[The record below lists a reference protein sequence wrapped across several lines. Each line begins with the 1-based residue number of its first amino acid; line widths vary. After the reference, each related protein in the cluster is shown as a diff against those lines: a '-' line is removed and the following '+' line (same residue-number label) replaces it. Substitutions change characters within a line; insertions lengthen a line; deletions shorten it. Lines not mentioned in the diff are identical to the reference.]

1 MEKTLRLHINGRVQG
16 VCFRAWTVREAKIRG
31 VTGWVRN
38 LRNGSVEALFS
49 GDGDTVDDLVDAC
62 KRGPEMARVAD
73 ITIHPDSDPGLSD
86 FRQLPT
92 A

>member
-1 MEKTLRLHINGRVQG
+1 MEKAVRLHIKGRVQG
-16 VCFRAWTVREAKIRG
+16 VFFRAWTVREAERRG
-31 VTGWVRN
+31 LAGWVRN

-49 GDGDTVDDLVDAC
+49 GPDDGVDDMVAAC

-73 ITIHPDSDPGLSD
+73 ITIHPDTAPRHDD
-86 FRQLPT
+86 FRKLPT